1 MSRPSEPT
9 RAKPVVGVSCY
20 VEAVDRSPWR
30 GQRSAVL
37 PMDYVDHLTR
47 AGAVAVLL
55 PPPGATDVEELTA
68 EVASIVERL
77 DGLVIAGGADVAA
90 GRYGASS
97 HPSSQDPRPDRDAW
111 ELALVRAALAAGL
124 PLLGVCRGMQLMAVA
139 SGGALIQHLPDVVG
153 TDVHCPAPGVFT
165 RHTVDVL
172 AGTVL
177 AGILSEGL
185 LDVPTYHHQAVATH
199 PGYRVAAR
207 HTDGTIEAI
216 EVAEPTES
224 SQHEA
229 LCLGVQWHPEA
240 ADDPRLFSALV
251 RAATRRR
258 SE

>member
-1 MSRPSEPT
+1 
-9 RAKPVVGVSCY
+9 
-20 VEAVDRSPWR
+20 
-30 GQRSAVL
+30 
-37 PMDYVDHLTR
+37 MDYVDHLTR
-47 AGAVAVLL
+47 AGAVPVLL
-55 PPPGATDVEELTA
+55 PPPGATDVEELTD
-68 EVASIVERL
+68 EVAAIVERL
-77 DGLVIAGGADVAA
+77 DGLVIAGGADIGA

-111 ELALVRAALAAGL
+111 ELALVRVARAAGL

-153 TDVHCPAPGVFT
+153 TDVHCLAPGVFT
-165 RHTVDVL
+165 GHTVDVL

-185 LDVPTYHHQAVATH
+185 LNVPTYHHQAVATH

-216 EVAEPTES
+216 EAIEASEPS
-224 SQHEA
+224 DPSDPDRRDVF
-229 LCLGVQWHPEA
+229 CLGVQWHPEA